1 MVGYRRRNF
10 ERGVAVDMKEFQ
22 RSVLPYGGLAVWWAI
37 GEEALRAAM
46 LWRNVYFFLIKN
58 IIIGF

>member
-1 MVGYRRRNF
+1 
-10 ERGVAVDMKEFQ
+10 MKEIQ
-22 RSVLPYGGLAVWWAI
+22 RSVLSYGGLAVWWAI
-37 GEEALRAAM
+37 VEEALSAVM